1 MNINLKL
8 LHTFLLVAEH
18 NSFVKAAEYSHRSAP
33 AVSMQIKQLEAQLG
47 LTLFRRTTRRV
58 ELTNEGTQLLISARK
73 ALAEID
79 TGLLQLRDA
88 VDFHNARL
96 AISCIPT
103 VASTRLP
110 LILSEFSK
118 EHPRVTV
125 HVRELGVKELL
136 ESVRKA
142 EVDFGLGPKTGRMS
156 ALDFRSVLD
165 DEYYA
170 MVEPS
175 YRPSRKRGITLRELG
190 ALPVLGLG
198 PTSSL
203 QQDVNAAATK
213 HGVNLKTNYEFVQVH
228 TIIAMA
234 EQGLG
239 VAVLPHISIPASSRL
254 KPLRIIE
261 PVLRREIGII
271 SLRGTP
277 LTPVAQRFAELAEE
291 LLVPAT
297 ESKRPAR

>member
-8 LHTFLLVAEH
+8 LHTFLLVADH
-18 NSFVKAAEYSHRSAP
+18 NSFAKAAEYSHRSGP

-58 ELTNEGTQLLISARK
+58 ELSNEGTQLLISVRK

-88 VDFHNARL
+88 VEFHNARL
-96 AISCIPT
+96 AISCVPT
-103 VASTRLP
+103 LASTQLP

-125 HVRELGVKELL
+125 HVRELGVRELL

-142 EVDFGLGPKTGRMS
+142 EVDFGLGPKTSHMS
-156 ALDFRSVLD
+156 GLDFRSVLD
-165 DEYYA
+165 DEYYV
-170 MVEPS
+170 MVEPN
-175 YRPSRKRGITLRELG
+175 YRSSSKRGSSITLRELG
-190 ALPVLGLG
+190 ALQVLGLG

-203 QQDVNAAATK
+203 QEDVNAAATQ
-213 HGVNLKTNYEFVQVH
+213 HGVNLKTSYEFMQVN

-239 VAVLPHISIPASSRL
+239 VAVLPHISIPTTTRL

-271 SLRGTP
+271 SLRGQP
-277 LTPVAQRFAELAEE
+277 LSPVAQRFSELIEE
-291 LLVPAT
+291 LLV
-297 ESKRPAR
+297 SGSRK